1 MDTLQTFLDY
11 KAITELRARY
21 YRCVDTF
28 DLEGWLGVF
37 TDDAVLEF
45 DLTISGPGQPEPER
59 YRIQGTREITEFWTS
74 NSDRRQS
81 VHHGHMPEIDILS
94 VTEARGIWAM
104 EDIVEFSDS
113 TLHGFGHYH
122 ETYRKEGEQW
132 RIASL
137 HLTRTRLEVAARGR
151 MSL

>member
-1 MDTLQTFLDY
+1 VDSMQAFWDY

-21 YRCVDTF
+21 FRCVDTF
-28 DLEGWLGVF
+28 DMDGWLSVF
-37 TDDAVLEF
+37 TADAVLEF
-45 DLTISGPGQPEPER
+45 DLTISGPGLAEPER
-59 YRIQGTREITEFWTS
+59 YRIEGTQAITEFWTS
-74 NSDRRQS
+74 NGDRQQS
-81 VHHGHMPEIDILS
+81 VHHGHMPEIELISDS
-94 VTEARGIWAM
+94 EARGVWAM

-122 ETYRKEGEQW
+122 ETYRKQDGHW

-137 HLTRTRLEVAARGR
+137 HLTRTRLLVTARNR